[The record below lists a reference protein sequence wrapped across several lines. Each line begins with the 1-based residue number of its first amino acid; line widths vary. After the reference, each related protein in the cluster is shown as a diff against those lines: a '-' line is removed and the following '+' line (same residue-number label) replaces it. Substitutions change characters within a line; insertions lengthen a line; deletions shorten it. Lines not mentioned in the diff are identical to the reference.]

1 MLFLFIFHLIRREAN
16 AVYVKREGVE
26 GTRFSGQVRE
36 SFADQ
41 EHGLEEVDA
50 YGVRVAAC
58 VECTAKKSIPRV
70 MTPKLDER
78 GTPHFPPCQPR
89 SH

>member
-1 MLFLFIFHLIRREAN
+1 M
-16 AVYVKREGVE
+16 KREGVE

-41 EHGLEEVDA
+41 EHGLEEAVA
-50 YGVRVAAC
+50 YGVTVAAC
-58 VECTAKKSIPRV
+58 VECIAKKSIPRV

-89 SH
+89 SHWVPTLQVGKNGKV